1 MIQTTRLLLPFSHGV
16 EMETLEA
23 AVQLAASHHATLVPL
38 SLIAVPQARGKG
50 ARLEHIQQSKDFLEA
65 AQQKAMQHRVSLE
78 RFEAFTSDVVRSI
91 AALVPRLSC
100 DGMILALRGNNG
112 SLLSTKI
119 IEQVM
124 AIAPCPLYLIYLPS
138 SQPSWMTR
146 LRGHFSNAWPGRGR
160 QQHIEE
166 LLLQPLPDK
175 EQSIPEMVLSRY
187 AGTPYLEV
195 KQGANERSTF
205 SYTHSN
211 DQVWEGRK

>member
-1 MIQTTRLLLPFSHGV
+1 
-16 EMETLEA
+16 METLEA

-38 SLIAVPQARGKG
+38 SLISVPQARGKG

-65 AQQKAMQHRVSLE
+65 AQQKAMRQRVSLE

-112 SLLSTKI
+112 SLLSTKM
-119 IEQVM
+119 IEQLM

-138 SQPSWMTR
+138 KQPSWTMR
-146 LRGHFSNAWPGRGR
+146 LREYLLNVWPGRGR
-160 QQHIEE
+160 QQQIDEP
-166 LLLQPLPDK
+166 LLRPLPAQ

-187 AGTPYLEV
+187 AGTPDIE
-195 KQGANERSTF
+195 Q
-205 SYTHSN
+205 
-211 DQVWEGRK
+211 

>member
-1 MIQTTRLLLPFSHGV
+1 
-16 EMETLEA
+16 METLEA

-38 SLIAVPQARGKG
+38 SLISVPQARGKG

-65 AQQKAMQHRVSLE
+65 AQQKAMRQRVSLE

-112 SLLSTKI
+112 SLLSTKM
-119 IEQVM
+119 IEQLM

-138 SQPSWMTR
+138 RQPSWMTR
-146 LRGHFSNAWPGRGR
+146 LREYCANVLPERGHQP
-160 QQHIEE
+160 HIEE
-166 LLLQPLPDK
+166 TLLRPLPAQ

-187 AGTPYLEV
+187 AGTPDIE
-195 KQGANERSTF
+195 Q
-205 SYTHSN
+205 
-211 DQVWEGRK
+211 